1 MAAPGALAAALF
13 AKQRARAEQDQRAAK
28 KVEKQKAD
36 NDPAAWEATVED
48 SKRAQETAQE
58 QRRQTM
64 MKAFEET
71 AAAQVEVDRLSAQMT
86 RLGLQQETL
95 SDHTLDEVRKR
106 VARAGLRI
114 AEGARKQEEMAVL
127 RYQTLH
133 CMVNIRSDD
142 QTLVLETRVLPVKE
156 ILEIQ
161 KGSVIFIVTLP
172 QGAQYTNN
180 QVVSAMQ
187 RFGEK
192 VKRRM

>member
-1 MAAPGALAAALF
+1 VIKQQRDWNCSALHPGSGAAREWQLQARW
-13 AKQRARAEQDQRAAK
+13 QRPCSPSNEPELEQDQRAAK

-36 NDPAAWEATVED
+36 NDPTVWEATVED
-48 SKRAQETAQE
+48 SKRAQETVQE

-71 AAAQVEVDRLSAQMT
+71 VAAQVEVDWLIAQMT

-95 SDHTLDEVRKR
+95 SNHTLDEVRKM
-106 VARAGLRI
+106 VARAGLRV
-114 AEGARKQEEMAVL
+114 AEGARKQEEMAVF
-127 RYQTLH
+127 RYQLLH

-161 KGSVIFIVTLP
+161 KGIVVFIVTLP
-172 QGAQYTNN
+172 QGA
-180 QVVSAMQ
+180 
-187 RFGEK
+187 
-192 VKRRM
+192 